1 MAFGN
6 TPPLQVANSFV
17 VPGGHVQAHCSDRAG
32 LVGLLVSIP
41 RSFWN
46 SVDLQGY
53 GAASFKCTVVAVCD
67 RDFCHAD
74 GTRTATYLIE
84 HHGQNF
90 PIKRK
95 ELIEKCLTQ
104 AQRASL
110 QLN

>member
-1 MAFGN
+1 M
-6 TPPLQVANSFV
+6 L
-17 VPGGHVQAHCSDRAG
+17 CY
-32 LVGLLVSIP
+32 P

-53 GAASFKCTVVAVCD
+53 GAASFKCAVVAECD
-67 RDFCHAD
+67 RDFRHAD